1 MEIFYTV
8 KFKREYK
15 KLSSD
20 IQTKAEKREV
30 IFRKNPFSSKLK
42 THKLKGELD
51 DFWSFSIDF
60 SYRIIFE
67 LNNDKSVAIFHSVG
81 NHDIYK

>member
-1 MEIFYTV
+1 MEIFYTT

-15 KLSSD
+15 KLTNE
-20 IQTKAEKREV
+20 IKIKAEKRTAL
-30 IFRKNPFSSKLK
+30 FQSNPYASILK

-67 LNNDKSVAIFHSVG
+67 FKSEEIVIFHSVG
-81 NHDIYK
+81 NHSIYK